1 MSHQLSDMAYNGL
14 TAERYRLLVQYR
26 ADAIDR
32 ILDRAKEN
40 LDETR
45 RRQIELANQDFLL
58 HKH

>member
-1 MSHQLSDMAYNGL
+1 MAYNGL